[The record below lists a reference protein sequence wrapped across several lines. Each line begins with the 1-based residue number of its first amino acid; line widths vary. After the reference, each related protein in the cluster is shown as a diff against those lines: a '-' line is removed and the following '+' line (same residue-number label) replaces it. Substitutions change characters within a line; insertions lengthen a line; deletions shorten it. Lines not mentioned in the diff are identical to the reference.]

1 MTLEETIN
9 RLDNLANPDV
19 IKRKKERFGI
29 DPKNLLGIYHKELDI
44 LAKEIGK
51 DDALAM
57 KLFDTGIYEAK
68 ILCSKIYTPGNL
80 TEDMMDYLAE
90 GFDSWE
96 ICDSFCMKLFVKNM
110 WALHKTIEWSKS
122 EVLYT
127 KRAAF
132 VLMASLVTADKHAQ
146 NSIFRVFVPILL
158 RACEDERVHVK
169 KAISWA
175 LRAMGKRNKDLHK
188 TAVETACKMLEK
200 DSSTATWIAKDVL
213 RELDKPN
220 LKFYDYPRDK
230 YRT

>member
-9 RLDNLANPDV
+9 RLHNLANGDV
-19 IKRKKERFGI
+19 KKQKKERFGI
-29 DPKNLLGIYHKELDI
+29 DPKNSLGIYHKELDV

-51 DDALAM
+51 DDALALE
-57 KLFDTGIYEAK
+57 LFETGIYEAK
-68 ILCSKIYTPGNL
+68 ILCSKIYTPKNL
-80 TEDMMDYLAE
+80 TEDMMDYLSE

-122 EVLYT
+122 EKLYT

-132 VLMASLVTADKHAQ
+132 VLMASLVTSDKKVQ
-146 NSIFRVFVPILL
+146 NSIFRAFVPIIL
-158 RACEDERVHVK
+158 RECDDERVHVK

-175 LRAMGKRNKDLHK
+175 LRAMGKRNIDLHK
-188 TAVETACKMLEK
+188 VAIETANKMLEK
-200 DSSTATWIAKDVL
+200 NSATPTAIAKYVL
-213 RELDKPN
+213 RELEKPN
-220 LKFYDYPRDK
+220 LKYYDYPREK